1 MTHTKNPAPNT
12 NFGIVYSLV
21 WYGLLNDCWKAYH
34 AKNEFV
40 PGEALLLDRQTDAET
55 WKVASAVFGQPLV
68 KWSDG
73 GLELHKRLL
82 SEREVVLKLEP
93 GSREAWL
100 REIRDVGY
108 DGSQVLT
115 IKASIVSSLAYR
127 GEGVV
132 RLEWSAEPE
141 FSFTGQDT
149 LLLKLTRGYQAK
161 KGIDLYSVGTPT
173 NSQLRELIVSF
184 QPFNQGTAMGINYNG
199 TNLAV
204 VEVQSPAFGSL
215 PDRAGTAA
223 MDQIIFLFAQRA
235 FPEVSL
241 GKAPYDEAWVPSLV
255 FPPPHL
261 KRKSGSY
268 DESLEVY
275 GTEYNSPKEAFLAAE
290 GAQLQKTP
298 LSLDPL
304 VRLIANGT
312 GKQEVILQPG
322 PDSATWVL
330 EGERLGRVEQEHDT
344 RYYYPPG
351 RLQPDVVLESDN
363 KTDRPAA
370 VISSVP
376 EKFTVDV
383 VKATQGGESAYSTF
397 AMYYAPMTHYFKM
410 SLEGGKL
417 KLTLWY
423 YSSKIRQEV
432 QIEGADIKWAIAAGN
447 GKVSSTGVF
456 SPADSDPSPFT
467 VVWAQDTTNDFLLYW
482 AFTIIPI
489 PLYSPAEA
497 VALFQN

>member
-34 AKNEFV
+34 AKSEFA
-40 PGEALLLDRQTDAET
+40 PGEALLHNRQADAET
-55 WKVASAVFGQPLV
+55 RKVASFVFGHPLM

-93 GSREAWL
+93 GSREVWL

-108 DGSQVLT
+108 DGSQILT
-115 IKASIVSSLAYR
+115 IKASISSSLAYR

-161 KGIDLYSVGTPT
+161 KGIDLYSVGIPT

-184 QPFNQGTAMGINYNG
+184 QPFNQGTAMGINYNS

-204 VEVQSPAFGSL
+204 GEAQPRAFSSL

-223 MDQIIFLFAQRA
+223 MDQVIFLFAQRA
-235 FPEVSL
+235 FPEVSQ

-275 GTEYNSPKEAFLAAE
+275 GTEYNSPREAFPAAE
-290 GAQLQKTP
+290 GAQLQKAP
-298 LSLDPL
+298 LSLEPL
-304 VRLIANGT
+304 VRLIANGI
-312 GKQEVILQPG
+312 GKQQVMLQPG
-322 PDSATWVL
+322 SDSATWVL
-330 EGERLGRVEQEHDT
+330 EGERLGRVEQEDGAW
-344 RYYYPPG
+344 YYYPPG

-397 AMYYAPMTHYFKM
+397 AMYYAPITHYFKM

-423 YSSKIRQEV
+423 YSSKMKQEV
-432 QIEGADIKWAIAAGN
+432 QVEDGDIKWAVASGN

-456 SPADSDPSPFT
+456 SPAASDPSPFT
-467 VVWAQDTTNDFLLYW
+467 VVWAQDTTSDFLLYW